1 MIKNIEQYAE
11 LFTEKFYELKRKINE
26 LPEDF
31 LNTYVIHTK
40 YFHQYA
46 MGVTGANR
54 VEKVLVSE
62 NGLGYP
68 YAAAAY
74 KDAKEHGIKPY
85 SKKGVDEGYGEVGAK
100 VYTREAITVRE
111 ALEKADVFNFELM
124 RKVA

>member
-1 MIKNIEQYAE
+1 MIKNIERYAD
-11 LFTEKFYELKRKINE
+11 LFTQKVYELRKKIDE

-31 LNTYVIHTK
+31 LNSYVIHTK

-46 MGVTGANR
+46 AGVTGANR
-54 VEKVLVSE
+54 VERILVSE
-62 NGLGYP
+62 SGLGYT

-85 SKKGVDEGYGEVGAK
+85 SKKGVDEGYGEVGAE

-111 ALEKADVFNFELM
+111 ALERTNVYNFECM
-124 RKVA
+124 RNVA

>member
-1 MIKNIEQYAE
+1 MIKNIEQYAD
-11 LFTEKFYELKRKINE
+11 LFTEKFFELKKKINE

-31 LNTYVIHTK
+31 LNSYVIHTK

-54 VEKVLVSE
+54 IEKVLISE
-62 NGLGYP
+62 KGLGYP

-74 KDAKEHGIKPY
+74 KDAKDHGIKPY
-85 SKKGVDEGYGEVGAK
+85 SKKGVDEGYGEVDAEE
-100 VYTREAITVRE
+100 YTRKAITVRE
-111 ALEKADVFNFELM
+111 ALETIDAHYFEII